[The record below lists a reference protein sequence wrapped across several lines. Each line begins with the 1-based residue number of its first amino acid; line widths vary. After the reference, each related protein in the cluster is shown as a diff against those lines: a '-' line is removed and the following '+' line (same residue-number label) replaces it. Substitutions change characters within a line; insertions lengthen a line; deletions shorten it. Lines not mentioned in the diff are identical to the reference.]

1 MAVER
6 EGKSIKV
13 FTIPKWLVA
22 LVDISLVNLG
32 LYFAFVMITGRLDGF
47 QLEPLFILLPMIS
60 LVTVLLFNNLGLYSR
75 QRSGLMP
82 IVRSLI
88 TGVIGVTLFSVLFA
102 FWTRAFLF
110 ERTVFLA
117 APLLQLG
124 LLLGW
129 RILYWRLELWIH
141 GQKKLLVI
149 GSRDEA
155 EQALEKIMHLP
166 RGMFE
171 LVWVLEPDRVN
182 ELDRW
187 LDETDAVMIAG
198 SLDSEQK
205 NRIIRESFDRNQEIF
220 IVPDLYEIVLSRA
233 AMTQVHDTPVVECYD
248 MQLTFLQ
255 LFTKRLLDLFLALV
269 MSVFAL
275 PVVLLS
281 GAVVRATSPGP
292 AIYTQERVGLGGR
305 TFTLYK
311 LRTMIVDAEDE
322 SGPVL
327 STEEDDRVTRVGR
340 FLRAG
345 RLDELPQLYNVLRG
359 ELSIVGPRPERP
371 FFVERFQQE
380 MPEYKLRHLVKP
392 GITGL
397 AQVAGY
403 YATNTQDKLRYD
415 LYYVAYYS
423 LWMDFKILLLT
434 VPTLFNR
441 EAAAGVHREVEE
453 SGADTAG
460 LNPGGLKTV
469 RAEKKSTGP
478 QSQRHSTI
486 D

>member
-1 MAVER
+1 
-6 EGKSIKV
+6 
-13 FTIPKWLVA
+13 
-22 LVDISLVNLG
+22 
-32 LYFAFVMITGRLDGF
+32 
-47 QLEPLFILLPMIS
+47 LP
-60 LVTVLLFNNLGLYSR
+60 
-75 QRSGLMP
+75 
-82 IVRSLI
+82 
-88 TGVIGVTLFSVLFA
+88 SV
-102 FWTRAFLF
+102 
-110 ERTVFLA
+110 
-117 APLLQLG
+117 QLG

-255 LFTKRLLDLFLALV
+255 LFTKRMLDLFLALI

-292 AIYTQERVGLGGR
+292 AIYTQERVGLGPY
-305 TFTLYK
+305 FYPL
-311 LRTMIVDAEDE
+311 
-322 SGPVL
+322 
-327 STEEDDRVTRVGR
+327 
-340 FLRAG
+340 
-345 RLDELPQLYNVLRG
+345 
-359 ELSIVGPRPERP
+359 
-371 FFVERFQQE
+371 
-380 MPEYKLRHLVKP
+380 
-392 GITGL
+392 
-397 AQVAGY
+397 
-403 YATNTQDKLRYD
+403 
-415 LYYVAYYS
+415 
-423 LWMDFKILLLT
+423 
-434 VPTLFNR
+434 
-441 EAAAGVHREVEE
+441 
-453 SGADTAG
+453 
-460 LNPGGLKTV
+460 
-469 RAEKKSTGP
+469 
-478 QSQRHSTI
+478 
-486 D
+486 